1 MFNIGWQELL
11 IISVVIVL
19 ILGPKELPTALNT
32 FLKFSRKIKR
42 ISRDFLE
49 ETESI
54 TESILSKEDLDKVK
68 ETMRDIN
75 YNNDLTKE
83 IDEIKNIKE

>member
-54 TESILSKEDLDKVK
+54 LSKEDLDKVK

-75 YNNDLTKE
+75 FNNDLTKE
-83 IDEIKNIKE
+83 IDEIKKIKE

>member
-32 FLKFSRKIKR
+32 FLKFSRKVKR
-42 ISRDFLE
+42 ISRDFLKE
-49 ETESI
+49 

-75 YNNDLTKE
+75 YNNNLTKE

>member
-32 FLKFSRKIKR
+32 FLKFSRKVKR

-54 TESILSKEDLDKVK
+54 LSKDDLDKVK

-75 YNNDLTKE
+75 YNNNLTKE

>member
-54 TESILSKEDLDKVK
+54 LSKEDLDKVK

-75 YNNDLTKE
+75 YNNNLTKE

>member
-19 ILGPKELPTALNT
+19 ILVPKELPTALNT

-49 ETESI
+49 E

>member
-11 IISVVIVL
+11 IISVVVVL

-32 FLKFSRKIKR
+32 FLKFSRKVKR

-49 ETESI
+49 E

-75 YNNDLTKE
+75 YNNNLTKE

>member
-11 IISVVIVL
+11 IISVVVVL

-32 FLKFSRKIKR
+32 FLKFSRKVKR

-49 ETESI
+49 E

-68 ETMRDIN
+68 ETMKDIN
-75 YNNDLTKE
+75 YNNNLTKE

>member
-19 ILGPKELPTALNT
+19 ILGPNELPTALNT
-32 FLKFSRKIKR
+32 FLKFSRKVKR

-49 ETESI
+49 E

-75 YNNDLTKE
+75 YNNNLTKE

>member
-19 ILGPKELPTALNT
+19 ILGPKELPTALNK

-49 ETESI
+49 E

-75 YNNDLTKE
+75 YNNDLIKE
-83 IDEIKNIKE
+83 IDEIKKIKE

>member
-54 TESILSKEDLDKVK
+54 LRKEDLDKVK

>member
-11 IISVVIVL
+11 IISIVIVL

-32 FLKFSRKIKR
+32 FLKFSRKVKR

-49 ETESI
+49 E

-75 YNNDLTKE
+75 YNNNLTKE

>member
-54 TESILSKEDLDKVK
+54 LSKEDLDKVK

-83 IDEIKNIKE
+83 IDEIKKIKE

>member
-32 FLKFSRKIKR
+32 FLKFSRKVKR

-49 ETESI
+49 E

-68 ETMRDIN
+68 ETMKDIN
-75 YNNDLTKE
+75 YNNNLTKE

>member
-32 FLKFSRKIKR
+32 FLKFSRKVKR

-49 ETESI
+49 E

-75 YNNDLTKE
+75 YNNNLTKE

>member
-32 FLKFSRKIKR
+32 FLKFSRKVKR

-49 ETESI
+49 E

>member
-32 FLKFSRKIKR
+32 FLKFSRKVKR

-49 ETESI
+49 E

-75 YNNDLTKE
+75 YNNNLTKE
-83 IDEIKNIKE
+83 IDEIKNVKE

>member
-54 TESILSKEDLDKVK
+54 LSKEDLDKVK

-75 YNNDLTKE
+75 YNNNLTKE
-83 IDEIKNIKE
+83 IDEIKNVKE

>member
-54 TESILSKEDLDKVK
+54 LSKEDLDKVK

-75 YNNDLTKE
+75 FNNDLTKE

>member
-32 FLKFSRKIKR
+32 FLKFSRKVKR
-42 ISRDFLE
+42 ISRDLLE
-49 ETESI
+49 E

-75 YNNDLTKE
+75 YNNNLTKE
-83 IDEIKNIKE
+83 IDEIKNVKE

>member
-19 ILGPKELPTALNT
+19 ILCPKELPTALNT
-32 FLKFSRKIKR
+32 FLKFSRKVKR

-49 ETESI
+49 E

-75 YNNDLTKE
+75 YNNNLTKE

>member
-19 ILGPKELPTALNT
+19 ILGPKELLTALNT

-49 ETESI
+49 E

>member
-32 FLKFSRKIKR
+32 FLKFSRKVKR

-49 ETESI
+49 E

-75 YNNDLTKE
+75 YNNNLTRE

>member
-54 TESILSKEDLDKVK
+54 LSKEDLDKVK

>member
-32 FLKFSRKIKR
+32 FLKFSRKIKS

-49 ETESI
+49 E

-75 YNNDLTKE
+75 YHNDLTKE

>member
-32 FLKFSRKIKR
+32 FLKFSRKVKR

-49 ETESI
+49 ETEN
-54 TESILSKEDLDKVK
+54 ILSKEDLDKVK

-75 YNNDLTKE
+75 YNNNLTKE
-83 IDEIKNIKE
+83 IDEIKNVKE

>member
-11 IISVVIVL
+11 IISVVVVL

-32 FLKFSRKIKR
+32 FLKFSRKVKR

-54 TESILSKEDLDKVK
+54 LSKDDLDKVK

-75 YNNDLTKE
+75 YNNNLTKE